1 MSETMR
7 AAIFE
12 GNGVLTVKTVPIPQ
26 IQRDTQLLLRV
37 DAASICG
44 SDLHG
49 LSVPPGQ
56 YMKPGII
63 YGPVSYTHL
72 MSRTSCII

>member
-1 MSETMR
+1 MK

-12 GNGVLTVKTVPIPQ
+12 GPGTLTVKDIPKPE
-26 IQRDTQLLLRV
+26 ITKPTDVIIRV

-44 SDLHG
+44 SDIHG
-49 LSVPPGQ
+49 LAIPPGQ

-63 YGPVSYTHL
+63 YVH
-72 MSRTSCII
+72 